1 MTPVTKKQA
10 KMEISPRSFRISE
23 WICFLN
29 FIMPVPSLPVVF
41 RHTCTS
47 GHNCE
52 VYQIKIPEA
61 AKLRPPL
68 YSDIKRRTQLD
79 GVSHPRR
86 PRGLVVCVDGIS
98 NVVGSGD
105 LGAEKIKQ
113 LICLCVDAARELDL
127 FGHLVCSMIQLLLC
141 RDDTKQIDDE
151 CKQDDRNKNENRC
164 AKVVHI
170 AALRFQQP
178 ADTFEQIITAF
189 NKEPPPI
196 RKTGGG

>member
-1 MTPVTKKQA
+1 
-10 KMEISPRSFRISE
+10 MEMSPRSFRISE
-23 WICFLN
+23 RICFLN
-29 FIMPVPSLPVVF
+29 FIMPAPSLPVVF
-41 RHTCTS
+41 RHTCAP

-52 VYQIKIPEA
+52 VHQIKIPEA
-61 AKLRPPL
+61 AKLRPSL

-86 PRGLVVCVDGIS
+86 PRGLVVRVDGIG

-105 LGAEKIKQ
+105 LGAEEIKQ
-113 LICLCVDAARELDL
+113 LICLCVDAAGELDL
-127 FGHLVCSMIQLLLC
+127 LGHLVRSVVQLLL
-141 RDDTKQIDDE
+141 RGDDAKQVDDE

-164 AKVVHI
+164 AEVVHI

-189 NKEPPPI
+189 TKNRRPSG
-196 RKTGGG
+196 RQAAVRVYFALYLL